1 MYRNYC
7 FIWLVSYC
15 SGNQDQQLLLS
26 IVFLCVAGATAL
38 ERERQL
44 WSVNRTKRKR
54 QLCSG
59 DDGFVT
65 WRSPSYVTY
74 IRERERDIYAD
85 VRTRQTVV

>member
-65 WRSPSYVTY
+65 WRSPSFTQ
-74 IRERERDIYAD
+74 IELFS
-85 VRTRQTVV
+85 VRVDSRGVSK

>member
-65 WRSPSYVTY
+65 WRSPSYVVVRMY
-74 IRERERDIYAD
+74 GYSAPDIGFRKYPA
-85 VRTRQTVV
+85 